1 MFIKAHRNLFLIH
14 QPVHSF
20 GEGMYLDNL
29 HARGVLRQAA
39 TRRDYRFGHA
49 QAAGF
54 LEPLFQKAHG
64 ADLARQ
70 SEFADDDGLP
80 AERNGEVVARN
91 SEREGEVRRSVGD
104 LQPAGNRDEHV
115 GGPDDYPAELF
126 KQRQDDGEALRV
138 DSRRHP
144 LRYRK
149 GGLAYERLRLEK
161 HRPRPFHRAAD
172 HASGRRRNIL
182 LQKHAARIFYR
193 RKPVRSHLEYADFV
207 RCAEAVFDG
216 ADQAVLMV
224 AVALEIHDRIDHVL
238 QDARPCDLT
247 VLGDM
252 PDKNRDAPRI
262 LREHH
267 QVKCAFAK
275 LRGTSGSPRK
285 VFLIDRLDR
294 IDDEHLRLDLCRLL
308 QNFFEASLAKQKH
321 VGTRHVQAL
330 ATQLDLHR
338 AFFAAHIEAP
348 YSGGC
353 HGGERGQHQGGLSD
367 SRIATDEHQ
376 GTWCKPAPQHPV
388 KFSIG
393 GAQPPRL
400 FCSDFLQRN
409 HLMNRTAE
417 TTGGSPPI
425 EDVFYDMLLEATPRP
440 AERTLACPF
449 WRGIAAFGTEEL
461 NFFFRF
467 RFA

>member
-1 MFIKAHRNLFLIH
+1 MNRGFFSVLFYAIASPKHQMLGSVIAMRARLRHSPFAFVH

-29 HARGVLRQAA
+29 HARGILRQAA
-39 TRRDYRFGHA
+39 TRRDYCFGHA

-80 AERNGEVVARN
+80 TERNGEVVARDG
-91 SEREGEVRRSVGD
+91 EREGEVRRSVGD
-104 LQPAGNRDEHV
+104 LQPAGNRDEHI

-126 KQRQDDGEALRV
+126 KQRKDDGEPLRV
-138 DSRRHP
+138 NPCGHP

-161 HRPRPFHRAAD
+161 HRTRPFHRAAD

-182 LQKHAARIFYR
+182 LEKYPARIFNR
-193 RKPVRSHLEYADFV
+193 RKPVRSHLEYADFI
-207 RCAEAVFDG
+207 RRTEAVLDG

-252 PDKNRDAPRI
+252 PDKNCDATRI

-267 QVKCAFAK
+267 QVERAFAK

-321 VGTRHVQAL
+321 IGTGDIQTF

-338 AFFAAHIEAP
+338 TFFAAHIEAP

-353 HGGERGQHQGGLSD
+353 HGGERGQYQSGLSD

-376 GTWCKPAPQHPV
+376 GTWRKPAP
-388 KFSIG
+388 
-393 GAQPPRL
+393 
-400 FCSDFLQRN
+400 
-409 HLMNRTAE
+409 
-417 TTGGSPPI
+417 
-425 EDVFYDMLLEATPRP
+425 
-440 AERTLACPF
+440 
-449 WRGIAAFGTEEL
+449 
-461 NFFFRF
+461 
-467 RFA
+467 